1 MATFT
6 NQAQI
11 TYSGGT
17 AVSNVVTGELAEALN
32 VTKSSFGTGYGPGE
46 TVTYAVTVTN
56 SASTEFAGL
65 TLTDD
70 LGTYTENDL
79 TLTPL
84 TYVDGSVHYFADGVL
99 QPAPAVTATAS
110 ALTITNLT
118 VPANGNA
125 LLIYSA
131 TANEFAP
138 LGTGEITNTATV
150 SGGTLAQPVSDT
162 LSLPFTDGPILTV
175 TKALTPAVVN
185 ENGQLTY
192 TVTVSNTGNE
202 AATAADNIVLT
213 DTLNPVLSAM
223 SVAYNGAPWAQ
234 TTNYTYDETGAFAT
248 VAGQI
253 TVPAATYTQDAT
265 TGAWS
270 TTPGTATVAMTGT
283 V

>member
-1 MATFT
+1 MAIFT

-56 SASTEFAGL
+56 SDAAEFADL

-84 TYVDGSVHYFADGVL
+84 TYVDGSVHYFANGVL
-99 QPAPAVTATAS
+99 QPTPAVTATES
-110 ALTITNLT
+110 ALTITGLT

-150 SGGTLAQPVSDT
+150 SGGTLAQPISGT
-162 LSLPFTDGPILTV
+162 LALPFTDGPLLTV
-175 TKALTPAVVN
+175 TKALTPTVVN
-185 ENGQLTY
+185 ENAQLTY
-192 TVTVSNTGNE
+192 TITVSNTGNE
-202 AATAADNIVLT
+202 AATATDEVVLT

-223 SVAYNGAPWAQ
+223 SVTYNGTPWVP

-270 TTPGTATVAMTGT
+270 TTPGTATVTMTGT

>member
-6 NQAQI
+6 NRAQI

-46 TVTYAVTVTN
+46 SITYAVTVTN
-56 SASTEFAGL
+56 STAEDFAGL

-84 TYVDGSVHYFADGVL
+84 TYVDGSVHYFANGTL
-99 QPAPAVTATAS
+99 QPTPAVTATES
-110 ALTITNLT
+110 ALTITDLF

-138 LGTGEITNTATV
+138 LGAGEITNTATV
-150 SGGTLAQPVSDT
+150 SGGTLAQPISDT
-162 LSLPFTDGPILTV
+162 LTLPFTDGPILSL
-175 TKALTPAVVN
+175 TKALTPPVVN
-185 ENGQLTY
+185 ENGQVTY
-192 TVTVSNTGNE
+192 TITVSNTGNE
-202 AATAADNIVLT
+202 AATAADNVTLT
-213 DTLNPVLSAM
+213 DTLDPVLSAM
-223 SVAYNGAPWAQ
+223 NVTYNGAPW
-234 TTNYTYDETGAFAT
+234 TRTINYTYDETGAFASA
-248 VAGQI
+248 AGQI
-253 TVPAATYTQDAT
+253 TVPAATYTQDTT

-270 TTPGTATVAMTGT
+270 LTPGTATVTMTGT